1 MGVSARIKQYGA
13 MRAVGMGSG
22 QVAKMITAEA
32 VTYAICGTAA
42 GIVLGLLLHYLIY
55 AKVVLLLVVFSCIV
69 AIYAPAKRIR
79 NMAITATINEL

>member
-32 VTYAICGTAA
+32 VTYAT
-42 GIVLGLLLHYLIY
+42 VSYTHLDVY
-55 AKVVLLLVVFSCIV
+55 
-69 AIYAPAKRIR
+69 KRQ
-79 NMAITATINEL
+79 TISLTYWQSTTST